1 MNDFEKICT
10 ISPAGH
16 SPTRRA
22 RRDFRSIR
30 SIVPQELV
38 YIKTYPSG
46 MIKQIQQIYRIYSNP
61 HKGLYKCSSFLSIII
76 WFFILF
82 FRRPQ
87 RNLILLLPKCLVMF
101 TYDNE

>member
-1 MNDFEKICT
+1 M
-10 ISPAGH
+10 
-16 SPTRRA
+16 
-22 RRDFRSIR
+22 
-30 SIVPQELV
+30 
-38 YIKTYPSG
+38 IKL
-46 MIKQIQQIYRIYSNP
+46 IKQIYGIYSNP

-82 FRRPQ
+82 FRRPL